1 MSEFVSNLKQVI
13 SFLRICL
20 YLSSRCVQSCLQT
33 LKCHHYFAVHLI
45 VVYKLFLL
53 TEAAF
58 PPLQYTRYET
68 LLFAT
73 DYCSFYVSAIPTVRL
88 NIAKYVLT

>member
-1 MSEFVSNLKQVI
+1 M
-13 SFLRICL
+13 
-20 YLSSRCVQSCLQT
+20 QT

-45 VVYKLFLL
+45 VVYKQFLL
-53 TEAAF
+53 PEAAF

-73 DYCSFYVSAIPTVRL
+73 DYCSFYVSATLTVRL
-88 NIAKYVLT
+88 NIAKDVPT